1 MEDFNYAILDEENLV
16 SDIIVAN
23 EEFMVTY
30 FSDKKYVICKEYTII
45 GMRYIQETD
54 EFIDESYVDPM
65 ADTPAPEEVIPVAEI

>member
-23 EEFMVTY
+23 EEFMTTY

-54 EFIDESYVDPM
+54 EFIDESYVDPL
-65 ADTPAPEEVIPVAEI
+65 AAPEEVIPVVEI